1 MPARRTIVLLLAGL
15 GLTPGA
21 PAAEPARHVV
31 MVSVDALMPAY
42 CLRADE
48 LGLRIPNLRRL
59 MTQGAY
65 GRVTGVL
72 PSVTYPSHTT
82 LITGVPPRVHGI
94 VSNYVFDP
102 EGSSLG
108 AWTWYASWIRVPTLV
123 SAARARGLST
133 ASVSWPVSVGLAA
146 DQLLPEFSRGV
157 SRHPSD
163 LELLDALS
171 TPGLLAETARER
183 GRPFGYPLTDA
194 DRVDVAA
201 HVLRRHR
208 PRLLLLHLLDL
219 DSRQHDF
226 GPFAPEARQAVEQAD
241 AELGRLLQAVEE
253 AGLGGRTVFAVVSD
267 HGFLPVRQ
275 ALKPNAR
282 LREAG
287 LVTLDEKNKVTAW
300 RAWFQAE
307 GGSAALRLADP
318 RDAATL
324 QKVRALFSPEAGRP
338 GSGIARLLEE
348 GAIERLGGD
357 AESPLVLDAEAGFA
371 FQPAA
376 DGAYLGKTRHLGTHG
391 HAPDREELQAA
402 LVITGAGLGGDL
414 GVVPMTS
421 IAPTLARS
429 LGVELSP
436 QAGPPLAPPGERQGV
451 ID

>member
-1 MPARRTIVLLLAGL
+1 MPAGWTTALLAAGL
-15 GLTPGA
+15 GLTA
-21 PAAEPARHVV
+21 DVAAAEQPRHVV
-31 MVSVDALMPAY
+31 MVSVDALMPACY
-42 CLRADE
+42 LSADE

-59 MTQGAY
+59 MAQGAY

-102 EGSSLG
+102 EGRSLG
-108 AWTWYASWIRVPTLV
+108 AWTWYASWVRVPTLV
-123 SAARARGLST
+123 SAARARGLTT

-146 DQLLPEFSRGV
+146 DQVVPEFSRGA
-157 SRHPSD
+157 SQHPSD

-171 TPGLLAETARER
+171 TPGLLSEVARDR
-183 GRPFGYPLTDA
+183 GRPLGYPLTDA
-194 DRVDVAA
+194 DRVDLAS
-201 HVLRRHR
+201 HVLRKHR

-219 DSRQHDF
+219 DSRQHDY
-226 GPFAPEARQAVEQAD
+226 GPLAPESRQAVEQAD
-241 AELGRLLQAVEE
+241 AELGRLLRAVEE
-253 AGLGGRTVFAVVSD
+253 AGLSERTVFVVVSD

-287 LVTLDEKNKVTAW
+287 LVTLDDKNKVTAW
-300 RAWFQAE
+300 SAWFQAE
-307 GGSAALRLADP
+307 GGSAALHLKDRHDT
-318 RDAATL
+318 ATL
-324 QKVRALFSPEAGRP
+324 EKVRALFAPEAGRP

-348 GAIERLGGD
+348 REIERLGGD
-357 AESPLVLDAEAGFA
+357 AESPLVLDAETGFA

-376 DGAYLGKTRHLGTHG
+376 DGAYLGQTRQLGTHG

-402 LVITGAGLGGDL
+402 LVITGSELKGDL

-429 LGVELSP
+429 LGVELSR
-436 QAGPPLAPPGERQGV
+436 QAGPPLASRRERRGV